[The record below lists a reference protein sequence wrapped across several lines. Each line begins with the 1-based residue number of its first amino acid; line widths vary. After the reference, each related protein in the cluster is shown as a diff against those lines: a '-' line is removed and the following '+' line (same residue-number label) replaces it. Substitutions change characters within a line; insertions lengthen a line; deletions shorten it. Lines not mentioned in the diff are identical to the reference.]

1 MSQNETRIALSGDN
15 QNDYTRENR
24 ILWIDPNATPY
35 ALSAD
40 TDIDA
45 DLLDFVDGAE
55 LKAPIA
61 APDEDIYA
69 NDVDELSS
77 LLTEEEQERLTS
89 GTSMVDDSELFAML
103 DDEIE
108 QLAKLPEE
116 ETDLMAGLSDEEFV
130 SHIPPTAD
138 AGMDVVVK
146 AKEDGTAIVLLDG
159 SATSPGSQGI
169 EQWVWRDG
177 HSKQIGDTSMV
188 NVRLP
193 IGNHTFTLTVSD
205 PARES
210 STDTITVQVHG
221 DAREDTYDLLND

>member
-1 MSQNETRIALSGDN
+1 MSQNGTRIALSGDN

-35 ALSAD
+35 VLSAD
-40 TDIDA
+40 SDIDA
-45 DLLDFVDGAE
+45 DLLEFVDGAE

-61 APDEDIYA
+61 TPDDDLYS
-69 NDVDELSS
+69 NDDGLSS
-77 LLTEEEQERLTS
+77 LLTEEEQEQLSS
-89 GTSMVDDSELFAML
+89 GTSLIDDSELFDML

-108 QLAKLPEE
+108 QLAKLPED
-116 ETDLMAGLSDEEFV
+116 ETDIMEGLSDEEFV

-146 AKEDGTAIVLLDG
+146 ANEDGTAIVLLDG

-188 NVRLP
+188 NV
-193 IGNHTFTLTVSD
+193 
-205 PARES
+205 
-210 STDTITVQVHG
+210 
-221 DAREDTYDLLND
+221 

>member
-1 MSQNETRIALSGDN
+1 MLADEKTRNQALEPDQSFIVEAPAGSGK
-15 QNDYTRENR
+15 TE
-24 ILWIDPNATPY
+24 
-35 ALSAD
+35 
-40 TDIDA
+40 
-45 DLLDFVDGAE
+45 LLIQRY
-55 LKAPIA
+55 LK
-61 APDEDIYA
+61 
-69 NDVDELSS
+69 
-77 LLTEEEQERLTS
+77 LL
-89 GTSMVDDSELFAML
+89 G
-103 DDEIE
+103 
-108 QLAKLPEE
+108 LAKLPEE
-116 ETDLMAGLSDEEFV
+116 EADLMAGLSDDDFV

-177 HSKQIGDTSMV
+177 HSKQIGDTPMV

-193 IGNHTFTLTVSD
+193 VGNHTFTLTVSD

-221 DAREDTYDLLND
+221 DTREDTYDLLND